1 MAKSI
6 VRSLYT
12 LLAGALVFSTLTA
25 SASESADRVLLHGRI
40 YTANPED
47 AVKSAIAIRGG
58 RIVYVGDD
66 AGAQALIGTKTE
78 TTDLNGRFVMPGLV
92 DGHMHPLEAGA
103 KLLKCSLDYEPLT
116 VPEFQK
122 RIQRCL
128 DHDKQKD
135 PNAWLQVVAWFQQA
149 MLPAGVVTSRETLDT
164 LHTTRPIVVTDSFG
178 HTVLVNSKALQL
190 AKITRD
196 SKDPIGGVIEHNA
209 HGEPSGI
216 LQDAAA
222 EPVDALL
229 PKMTTKAAIAAAH
242 AASKAMA
249 KQGVTSFLDAAAPV
263 ESLQAFATLASTQQL
278 TARAHFA
285 PVIDPAEAD
294 HPKEQV
300 ARIVALRKQFDQG
313 ALSPA
318 PGLTVRN
325 AKLFID
331 GVIAGPA
338 FTGSM
343 LTPYLANQGTPE
355 VPRWADSGNRGPDP
369 YFPAEKL
376 STIVLE
382 LAANGIDPH
391 MHVDGDRAVRAALDS
406 IEVLRKTQ
414 PTADIRPGFAH
425 CEIVAPEDYAR
436 FAALKV
442 YPVLSFQW
450 EKRAPDT
457 VDQLRDYMGPARAAI
472 LEPAGVLAK
481 AGAQITFGSDWP
493 VDALDEWFALK
504 VAVTRE
510 NAASAGAKFA
520 GRLGTDPGLTTR
532 EALRAITIG
541 ASNALHQDQVTGS
554 LELGKFADL
563 IVLDRDVLTIEPA
576 DIANV
581 KVLETVLGGRTVY
594 RQPSKQSSRKHG

>member
-1 MAKSI
+1 MHPTVKPLI
-6 VRSLYT
+6 YT
-12 LLAGALVFSTLTA
+12 LLTGILSFGAMNATA
-25 SASESADRVLLHGRI
+25 TESADRVLMHGRI
-40 YTANPED
+40 YTANPQD
-47 AVKSAIAIRGG
+47 AVQTALAIRDG

-66 AGAQALIGTKTE
+66 AGAQAFIGTHTDS
-78 TTDLNGRFVMPGLV
+78 TDLQGRFVMPGLV

-103 KLLKCSLDYEPLT
+103 KLLKCSLDYVPLN

-122 RIQRCL
+122 RIQTCL

-149 MLPAGVVTSRETLDT
+149 MLPAGVVTSRATLDA
-164 LHTTRPIVVTDSFG
+164 LHTTRPIIVTDSFG

-196 SKDPIGGVIEHNA
+196 SKDPVGGVIEHNA
-209 HGEPSGI
+209 NGEPSGI

-222 EPVDALL
+222 APIDALL
-229 PKMTTKAAIAAAH
+229 PKMTARVAIASAR
-242 AASKAMA
+242 AASIAMA
-249 KQGVTSFLDAAAPV
+249 KQGVTSFLDAAASDD
-263 ESLQAFATLASTQQL
+263 SLAAFGVLAKTHQL
-278 TARAHFA
+278 TVRAHFA
-285 PVIDPAEAD
+285 PVIEPAEAD

-300 ARIVALRKQFDQG
+300 ARIVALRTRYDQG
-313 ALSPA
+313 SLSPV

-331 GVIAGPA
+331 GVISGPA

-343 LTPYLANQGTPE
+343 LTPYLSNQGTPE
-355 VPRWADSGNRGPDP
+355 APRWVDSGHRGPDP
-369 YFPAEKL
+369 YFPADKL
-376 STIVLE
+376 AKLVLE

-406 IEVLRKTQ
+406 IEVLRKTD
-414 PTADIRPGFAH
+414 PTLDIRPGFAH
-425 CEIVAPEDYAR
+425 CEIVSPEDYAR
-436 FAALKV
+436 FASLKV

-457 VDQLRDYMGPARAAI
+457 VDQLENYMGPARAAI

-481 AGAQITFGSDWP
+481 AGAHIAFGSDWP

-510 NAASAGAKFA
+510 NSPSAGAKFA
-520 GRLGTDPGLTTR
+520 GRLGSDPGLTTR

-541 ASNALHQDQVTGS
+541 ASSELHQDQVTGS
-554 LELGKFADL
+554 LEVGKFADL

-576 DIANV
+576 EIAHTT
-581 KVLETVLGGRTVY
+581 VLETIVGGRTVY
-594 RQPSKQSSRKHG
+594 RQPVKRHTKHHR